1 MRTTH
6 WLVTAALLAGTT
18 ELHALGSTPAQEA
31 AAQASSAQTEKKLAD
46 LIERYNG
53 QQNAVYEA
61 YQKATSEAEREE
73 ILKGLPGKE
82 FVPEFRAVAQEA
94 KGTDTAVKAWL
105 WVLRLIGND
114 AKQGAE
120 VIQLLLAEHI
130 RSPALGELSGQLRY
144 GAHLYGEATVIDAL
158 RALVADSPH
167 EKVRAGALF
176 TLGGVLLESP
186 KAELKAEGRDCFE
199 AIIAEYGE
207 LAYRGDSTY
216 AKAAE
221 GYLYE
226 LDHLQIGMTAPD
238 FASVDENGVPWK
250 LSDYRG
256 KVVVVDFW
264 GFW

>member
-6 WLVTAALLAGTT
+6 WLITAALLASST
-18 ELHALGSTPAQEA
+18 ELHALGSTPTRQEA
-31 AAQASSAQTEKKLAD
+31 AQPTPEAAKKLAA
-46 LIERYNG
+46 LIERFNK
-53 QQNAVYEA
+53 QQNEVYDA
-61 YQKATSEAEREE
+61 YQAAEGEEQRAE

-105 WVLRLIGND
+105 WVLRLSEDD

-120 VIQLLLAEHI
+120 VLQVLLAEHI
-130 RSPALGELSGQLRY
+130 QSPALAELSGQLRY
-144 GAHLYGEATVIDAL
+144 GANTYGEATVIDTL
-158 RALVADSPH
+158 RVLVEDSPH

-176 TLGGVLLESP
+176 TLGGVLLESA
-186 KAELKAEGRDCFE
+186 KAENKAEGRDCFE
-199 AIIAEYGE
+199 AVIAEYGE
-207 LAYRGDSTY
+207 LAYRGSSTY
-216 AKAAE
+216 AKAAQ

-226 LDHLQIGMTAPD
+226 LDHLQIGMAAPE
-238 FASVDENGVPWK
+238 FESVDENGVPWK

>member
-6 WLVTAALLAGTT
+6 WLATAALLTGSAQ
-18 ELHALGSTPAQEA
+18 LHALGSTPAQQEA
-31 AAQASSAQTEKKLAD
+31 AQPVQKKLEA
-46 LIERYNG
+46 LIERYNK
-53 QQNAVYEA
+53 QQNDVYEA
-61 YQKATSEAEREE
+61 YQKAPEAEREA

-94 KGTDTAVKAWL
+94 KGTDTAVQAWM

-114 AKQGAE
+114 AKQGNE
-120 VIQLLLAEHI
+120 IVQLLLAEHI
-130 RSPALGELSGQLRY
+130 QSPALSELSGQLRY
-144 GAHLYGEATVIDAL
+144 GARTFGEASVIDAL

-176 TLGGVLLESP
+176 TLGAVLLESP
-186 KAELKAEGRDCFE
+186 RSENKAEGRDCFE
-199 AIIAEYGE
+199 AVIAEYGA

-216 AKAAE
+216 AKAAA
-221 GYLYE
+221 GFLFE
-226 LDHLQIGMTAPD
+226 LDRLQLGMAAPD
-238 FASVDENGVPWK
+238 FESVDENGVPWK

-256 KVVVVDFW
+256 KVVVIDFW